1 MKATVMPKWF
11 VYIVRCSDKS
21 LYTGITT
28 DVAARIKIHN
38 FGKGAK
44 YTRSRLPVKLVYKE
58 AMRSESA
65 ARKREAEIK
74 KLPRLEKLSLL
85 RSR

>member
-1 MKATVMPKWF
+1 MKTTVMPKWF

-28 DVAARIKIHN
+28 DVAGRIKIHN
-38 FGKGAK
+38 SGKGAK
-44 YTRSRLPVKLVYKE
+44 YTRSRRPVKLVYKE

-74 KLPRLEKLSLL
+74 KLSRLEKLSLL
-85 RSR
+85 RPH

>member
-1 MKATVMPKWF
+1 MVMPQWS

-21 LYTGITT
+21 LYTGIAK

-38 FGKGAK
+38 SGKGAK
-44 YTRSRLPVKLVYKE
+44 YTRSRLPVKLVHKE

-65 ARKREAEIK
+65 ARKRESEIK

-85 RSR
+85 RPR